1 MLTVLALT
9 HPPSVALLRNFPIKT
24 MPLSRTQQ
32 AIAKMVSNNVRHKWQ
47 DYSSDDRSSARSF
60 ILSRASKSAY
70 KEKKELFL
78 TLANALQDD
87 IWKVL

>member
-1 MLTVLALT
+1 
-9 HPPSVALLRNFPIKT
+9 

-60 ILSRASKSAY
+60 ILSRANKPAY
-70 KEKKELFL
+70 KQKKALL
-78 TLANALQDD
+78 ITLANALQDD
-87 IWKVL
+87 IWKLM

>member
-1 MLTVLALT
+1 
-9 HPPSVALLRNFPIKT
+9 

-32 AIAKMVSNNVRHKWQ
+32 AIVKMVSNNVRHKWQ
-47 DYSSDDRSSARSF
+47 DYSSDDRSSARGF
-60 ILSRASKSAY
+60 ILSRVNKPAHKSK
-70 KEKKELFL
+70 KDLFL